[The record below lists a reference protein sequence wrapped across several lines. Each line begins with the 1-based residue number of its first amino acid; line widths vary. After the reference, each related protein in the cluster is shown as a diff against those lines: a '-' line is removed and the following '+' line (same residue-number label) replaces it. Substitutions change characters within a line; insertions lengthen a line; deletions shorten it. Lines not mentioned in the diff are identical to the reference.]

1 MNKVG
6 FLLYMT
12 GFCVTQISAQVAS
25 KNVADTAKVVTI
37 TSAFKPSLRPQS
49 KINFLAATP
58 FVDNSKVTMQYMV
71 PSQNISFGYQA
82 VAVTPLAYVADS
94 ISTLKRNHFLKVGLG
109 NLNTIIAEAGF
120 NIGDGIKNNTYIGGG
135 IKKMK
140 GPLFAQEFT
149 DVNFSINSAH
159 QIGEAHDLSVKFTT
173 GSTTRYAYGFKP
185 ASIPYTK
192 DNILNKYNSAGITV
206 HLANK
211 TEAFFGIHYTPTI
224 SFDYLQSGV
233 DEREFETSIAAP
245 VSKNLGTDFKISV
258 QPTASFSNTVLPT
271 IPNNLTIVNNLFSMP
286 STFSWITNKFQVH
299 LGAAPTINNGTY
311 AVLPQVTG
319 VAILPNNGL
328 RIELGWAGHF
338 EKNNL
343 RSLAAFNPWVRI
355 PNNLSNTKITEQF
368 LGVKLPVGDHFTY
381 GATLSLLEYENQA
394 LFTNAFT
401 DGRLFNVFF
410 EPSMRAVQLQANVS
424 YTLQEKLN
432 VLGGITYKK
441 FSGLKVQNEA
451 WGLLPLELNG
461 SLHWKF
467 SNKLSFT
474 STLYAWD
481 GAQAMD
487 AQMATKKL
495 PAAADFSLG
504 ATFTVV
510 KSAKFW
516 LQLNNI
522 LDNRYQRW
530 NQYEVFGR
538 NVVAGFVY
546 SFSGKQ

>member
-6 FLLYMT
+6 FLLYIT
-12 GFCVTQISAQVAS
+12 GFCVTQISAQVAL
-25 KNVADTAKVVTI
+25 KNVGDTAKVVTI

-71 PSQNISFGYQA
+71 PAQNISFGYQA
-82 VAVTPLAYVADS
+82 VAVTPLAYVPDS
-94 ISTLKRNHFLKVGLG
+94 VMLPRRNHFIKVGLG

-120 NIGDGIKNNTYIGGG
+120 NIGDGVKHNTYMGGG
-135 IKKMK
+135 YKKMK

-159 QIGEAHDLSVKFTT
+159 QIGDAHDLSVKFTT
-173 GSTTRYAYGFKP
+173 GTTTRYAYGFKP

-211 TEAFFGIHYTPTI
+211 TDAFLGIHYTPTV

-233 DEREFETSIAAP
+233 DEREYETMIAAP

-286 STFSWITNKFQVH
+286 STFSWIANKFQVH

-311 AVLPQVTG
+311 AVLPQVSG

-355 PNNLSNTKITEQF
+355 PNNFSNTKITEQF

-394 LFTNAFT
+394 LFANAFT
-401 DGRLFNVFF
+401 DGRLFKVFF
-410 EPSMRAVQLQANVS
+410 EPTMRAVQLQANVS
-424 YTLQEKLN
+424 YTLQDKLN
-432 VLGGITYKK
+432 ILGGVTYKK

-451 WGLLPLELNG
+451 WGLLPLELSG

-495 PAAADFSLG
+495 PAAADFSVG
-504 ATFTVV
+504 ATFKVV

-546 SFSGKQ
+546 SFSGK

>member
-6 FLLYMT
+6 ILIIMSAFWALLS
-12 GFCVTQISAQVAS
+12 SAQSVS
-25 KNVADTAKVVTI
+25 KNTTDTAKVVTI

-58 FVDNSKVTMQYMV
+58 FLDNSKVAMQYV
-71 PSQNISFGYQA
+71 IPSQNISFGYQA
-82 VAVTPLAYVADS
+82 VAVTPLAYVPDS
-94 ISTLKRNHFLKVGLG
+94 VMLSRRNHFIKVGLG
-109 NLNTIIAEAGF
+109 NLNTIVAEAGF
-120 NIGDGIKNNTYIGGG
+120 NIGDGVKNNTYIGAGY
-135 IKKMK
+135 KKMK

-149 DVNFSINSAH
+149 DINFSINSAH

-173 GSTTRYAYGFKP
+173 ASTTRYAYGFKP

-211 TEAFFGIHYTPTI
+211 TDAFFGIHYTPTI
-224 SFDYLQSGV
+224 SFDYLQSGI

-245 VSKNLGTDFKISV
+245 VSKNLGTDFKISL
-258 QPTASFSNTVLPT
+258 QPTASFSNTILPT
-271 IPNNLTIVNNLFSMP
+271 IPSNLTIVNNLFSMP

-311 AVLPQVTG
+311 AVLPQVSG

-343 RSLAAFNPWVRI
+343 RSLVAINPWVRI
-355 PNNLSNTKITEQF
+355 PNNFSNTKITEQF
-368 LGVKLPVGDHFTY
+368 LGVKLPIGNHFTY
-381 GATLSLLEYENQA
+381 GARLSLLEYENQA
-394 LFTNAFT
+394 LFANAFT
-401 DGRLFNVFF
+401 DGRLFKVLF
-410 EPSMRAVQLQANVS
+410 EPTLRALQLQANVS
-424 YTLQEKLN
+424 YTLQDKLN
-432 VLGGITYKK
+432 ILGGITYKK
-441 FSGLKVQNEA
+441 FSDLTVQKEA
-451 WGLLPLELNG
+451 FGLLPLEFNG

-467 SNKLSFT
+467 SDKLSIT

-487 AQMATKKL
+487 AQMSIKKL
-495 PAAADFSLG
+495 PAAADFSVG
-504 ATFTVV
+504 ATYAVV

-516 LQLNNI
+516 LQLNNL

-546 SFSGKQ
+546 SFSGK

>member
-6 FLLYMT
+6 FLLAMT
-12 GFCVTQISAQVAS
+12 AFWALHSSAQSVS
-25 KNVADTAKVVTI
+25 KNTADTTKVVTI
-37 TSAFKPSLRPQS
+37 TSSFKPSLRPQS
-49 KINFLAATP
+49 KIIFLAATP
-58 FVDNSKVTMQYMV
+58 FLDNSKVAMQYLI

-82 VAVTPLAYVADS
+82 VAVTPLAYVPDS
-94 ISTLKRNHFLKVGLG
+94 VILSRRNHFIKVGLG

-120 NIGDGIKNNTYIGGG
+120 NIGDGVKNNTYIGGG
-135 IKKMK
+135 YKKMK

-149 DVNFSINSAH
+149 DINFSINSAH
-159 QIGEAHDLSVKFTT
+159 QIGDAHDLSVKFTT
-173 GSTTRYAYGFKP
+173 ASTTRYAYGFKP
-185 ASIPYTK
+185 TTIQYTK

-211 TEAFFGIHYTPTI
+211 TDAFFGIHYTPTI

-245 VSKNLGTDFKISV
+245 VSKNLGTDFKISL
-258 QPTASFSNTVLPT
+258 QPTASFSNTILPT
-271 IPNNLTIVNNLFSMP
+271 IPSNITIVNNLFSMP

-299 LGAAPTINNGTY
+299 LGAAPTVNNGTY
-311 AVLPQVTG
+311 AVLPQVSG

-328 RIELGWAGHF
+328 RIELGWSGHF

-343 RSLAAFNPWVRI
+343 RSLAAINPWVRI
-355 PNNLSNTKITEQF
+355 PNNFSNTKITEQF

-381 GATLSLLEYENQA
+381 GAKLSLLEYENQA
-394 LFTNAFT
+394 LFVNAFT
-401 DGRLFNVFF
+401 DGRLFKVLF
-410 EPSMRAVQLQANVS
+410 EPTLRAVQLQANVS
-424 YTLQEKLN
+424 YTLQDKLN
-432 VLGGITYKK
+432 ILGGITYKN
-441 FSGLKVQNEA
+441 FSGLTVQKEA
-451 WGLLPLELNG
+451 FGLLPLEFNG

-467 SNKLSFT
+467 SNKISLT

-487 AQMATKKL
+487 AQMAIKKL

-516 LQLNNI
+516 LQLNNL

-546 SFSGKQ
+546 SFSGK

>member
-6 FLLYMT
+6 ILIVMSAFWALLS
-12 GFCVTQISAQVAS
+12 SAQSVS
-25 KNVADTAKVVTI
+25 KNTTDTAKVVTI

-58 FVDNSKVTMQYMV
+58 FLDNSKVAMQYV
-71 PSQNISFGYQA
+71 IPSQNISFGYQA
-82 VAVTPLAYVADS
+82 VAVTPLAYVPDS
-94 ISTLKRNHFLKVGLG
+94 VMLSRRNHFIKVGLG
-109 NLNTIIAEAGF
+109 NLNTIVAEAGF
-120 NIGDGIKNNTYIGGG
+120 NIGDGVKNNTYIGGG
-135 IKKMK
+135 YKKMK

-149 DVNFSINSAH
+149 DINFSINSAH

-173 GSTTRYAYGFKP
+173 ASTTRYAYGFKP

-211 TEAFFGIHYTPTI
+211 TDAFFGIHYTPTI
-224 SFDYLQSGV
+224 SFDYLQSGI

-245 VSKNLGTDFKISV
+245 VSKNLGTDFKISL
-258 QPTASFSNTVLPT
+258 QPTASFSNTILPT
-271 IPNNLTIVNNLFSMP
+271 IPSNLTIVNNLFSMP

-311 AVLPQVTG
+311 AVLPQVSG

-343 RSLAAFNPWVRI
+343 RSLVAINPWVRI
-355 PNNLSNTKITEQF
+355 PNNFSNTKITEQF
-368 LGVKLPVGDHFTY
+368 LGLKLPIGNHFTY
-381 GATLSLLEYENQA
+381 GARISLLEYENQA
-394 LFTNAFT
+394 LFANAFT
-401 DGRLFNVFF
+401 DGRLFKVLF
-410 EPSMRAVQLQANVS
+410 EPTLRALQLQANVS
-424 YTLQEKLN
+424 YTLQDKLN
-432 VLGGITYKK
+432 ILGGITYKK
-441 FSGLKVQNEA
+441 FSDLTVQKEA
-451 WGLLPLELNG
+451 FGLLPLEFNG

-467 SNKLSFT
+467 SDKLSIT

-487 AQMATKKL
+487 AQMSIKKL
-495 PAAADFSLG
+495 PAAADFSVG
-504 ATFTVV
+504 ATYAVV

-516 LQLNNI
+516 LQLNNL

-546 SFSGKQ
+546 SFSGK

>member
-6 FLLYMT
+6 ILIVMSAFWALLS
-12 GFCVTQISAQVAS
+12 SAQSVS
-25 KNVADTAKVVTI
+25 KNTTDTAKVVTI

-58 FVDNSKVTMQYMV
+58 FLDNSKVPMKYV
-71 PSQNISFGYQA
+71 IPSQNISFGYQA
-82 VAVTPLAYVADS
+82 VAVTPLAYVPDS
-94 ISTLKRNHFLKVGLG
+94 VMLSRRNHFIKVGLG
-109 NLNTIIAEAGF
+109 NLNTIVAEAGF
-120 NIGDGIKNNTYIGGG
+120 NIGDGVKNNTYIGGG
-135 IKKMK
+135 YKKMK

-149 DVNFSINSAH
+149 DINFSINSAH

-173 GSTTRYAYGFKP
+173 ASTTRYAYGFKP

-211 TEAFFGIHYTPTI
+211 TDAFFGIHYTPTI
-224 SFDYLQSGV
+224 SFDYLQSGI

-245 VSKNLGTDFKISV
+245 VSKNLGTDFKISL
-258 QPTASFSNTVLPT
+258 QPTASFSNTILPT
-271 IPNNLTIVNNLFSMP
+271 IPSNLTIVNNLFSMP

-311 AVLPQVTG
+311 AVLPQVSG

-343 RSLAAFNPWVRI
+343 RSLVAINPWVRI
-355 PNNLSNTKITEQF
+355 PNNFSNTKITEQF
-368 LGVKLPVGDHFTY
+368 LGLKLPIGNHFTY
-381 GATLSLLEYENQA
+381 GARISLLEYENQA
-394 LFTNAFT
+394 LFANAFT
-401 DGRLFNVFF
+401 DGRLFKVLF
-410 EPSMRAVQLQANVS
+410 EPTLRALQLQANVS
-424 YTLQEKLN
+424 YTLQDKLN
-432 VLGGITYKK
+432 ILGGITYKK
-441 FSGLKVQNEA
+441 FSDLTVQKEA
-451 WGLLPLELNG
+451 FGLLPLEFNG

-467 SNKLSFT
+467 SDKLSIT

-487 AQMATKKL
+487 AQMSIKKL
-495 PAAADFSLG
+495 PAAADFSVG
-504 ATFTVV
+504 ATYAVV

-516 LQLNNI
+516 LQLNNL

-546 SFSGKQ
+546 SFSGK

>member
-6 FLLYMT
+6 FLLAMT
-12 GFCVTQISAQVAS
+12 AFWALHSSAQSVS
-25 KNVADTAKVVTI
+25 KNTADTTKVVTI

-58 FVDNSKVTMQYMV
+58 FLDNSKVAMQYLI

-82 VAVTPLAYVADS
+82 VAVTPLAYVPDS
-94 ISTLKRNHFLKVGLG
+94 VMLSRRNHFIKVGLG
-109 NLNTIIAEAGF
+109 NLNTILAEAGF
-120 NIGDGIKNNTYIGGG
+120 NLGDGVKNNTYIGGG
-135 IKKMK
+135 FKKMK

-149 DVNFSINSAH
+149 DINFSINSAH
-159 QIGEAHDLSVKFTT
+159 QIGDAHDLSVKFTT
-173 GSTTRYAYGFKP
+173 ASTTRYAYGFKP
-185 ASIPYTK
+185 TTIPYTK

-211 TEAFFGIHYTPTI
+211 TDAFFGIHYTPTI

-245 VSKNLGTDFKISV
+245 VSKNLGTDFKISL
-258 QPTASFSNTVLPT
+258 QPTASFSNTILPT
-271 IPNNLTIVNNLFSMP
+271 IPSNITIVNNLFSMP
-286 STFSWITNKFQVH
+286 STFSWITSKFQVH
-299 LGAAPTINNGTY
+299 LGAAPTVNNGTY
-311 AVLPQVTG
+311 AVLPQVSG

-328 RIELGWAGHF
+328 RIELGWSGHF
-338 EKNNL
+338 EKSNL
-343 RSLAAFNPWVRI
+343 RSLAAINPWVRI
-355 PNNLSNTKITEQF
+355 PNNFSNTKITEQF

-381 GATLSLLEYENQA
+381 GAKLSLLEYENQA
-394 LFTNAFT
+394 LFVNAFT
-401 DGRLFNVFF
+401 DGRLFKVLF
-410 EPSMRAVQLQANVS
+410 EPTLRAVQLQANVS
-424 YTLQEKLN
+424 YTLQDKLN
-432 VLGGITYKK
+432 ILGGITYKK
-441 FSGLKVQNEA
+441 FSGLTVQKEA
-451 WGLLPLELNG
+451 FGLLPLEFNG

-467 SNKLSFT
+467 SNKISLT

-487 AQMATKKL
+487 AQMAIKKL

-516 LQLNNI
+516 LQLNNL

-546 SFSGKQ
+546 SFSGK

>member
-1 MNKVG
+1 
-6 FLLYMT
+6 L
-12 GFCVTQISAQVAS
+12 
-25 KNVADTAKVVTI
+25 
-37 TSAFKPSLRPQS
+37 
-49 KINFLAATP
+49 
-58 FVDNSKVTMQYMV
+58 
-71 PSQNISFGYQA
+71 
-82 VAVTPLAYVADS
+82 
-94 ISTLKRNHFLKVGLG
+94 
-109 NLNTIIAEAGF
+109 AEAGF
-120 NIGDGIKNNTYIGGG
+120 NIGDGVKNNTYIGGG
-135 IKKMK
+135 VKKMK

-149 DVNFSINSAH
+149 DVNFSIISAH

-173 GSTTRYAYGFKP
+173 GSTTRYAYGFRP

-192 DNILNKYNSAGITV
+192 DNILNKYNSAGLTV

-211 TEAFFGIHYTPTI
+211 TDAFFGIHYTPTI

-271 IPNNLTIVNNLFSMP
+271 IPSNLTIVNNLFSMP

-355 PNNLSNTKITEQF
+355 PNDFANTKITEQF

-381 GATLSLLEYENQA
+381 GATLSLVAYENQA

-401 DGRLFNVFF
+401 DGRLFKVFF
-410 EPSMRAVQLQANVS
+410 EPTMRAVQLKANVS
-424 YTLQEKLN
+424 YTLQDKLN

-441 FSGLKVQNEA
+441 FSGLTVQNEA

-504 ATFTVV
+504 ATFSVV

-546 SFSGKQ
+546 SFSGK

>member
-6 FLLYMT
+6 FLLAMT
-12 GFCVTQISAQVAS
+12 AFWALHSSAQSVS
-25 KNVADTAKVVTI
+25 KNTADTTKVVTI
-37 TSAFKPSLRPQS
+37 TSSFKPSLRPQS

-58 FVDNSKVTMQYMV
+58 FLDNSKVAMQYLI

-82 VAVTPLAYVADS
+82 VAVTPLAYVPDS
-94 ISTLKRNHFLKVGLG
+94 VILSRRNHFIKVGLG
-109 NLNTIIAEAGF
+109 NLNTILAEAGF
-120 NIGDGIKNNTYIGGG
+120 NLGDGVKNNTYIGGG
-135 IKKMK
+135 FKKMK

-149 DVNFSINSAH
+149 DINFSINSAH
-159 QIGEAHDLSVKFTT
+159 QIGDAHDLSVKFTT
-173 GSTTRYAYGFKP
+173 ASTTRYAYGFKP
-185 ASIPYTK
+185 TTIQYTK

-211 TEAFFGIHYTPTI
+211 TDAFFGIHYTPTI

-245 VSKNLGTDFKISV
+245 VSKNLGTDFKISL
-258 QPTASFSNTVLPT
+258 QPTASFSNTILPT
-271 IPNNLTIVNNLFSMP
+271 IPSNITIVNNLFSMP

-299 LGAAPTINNGTY
+299 LGAAPTVNNGTY
-311 AVLPQVTG
+311 AVLPQVSG

-328 RIELGWAGHF
+328 RIELGWSGHF

-343 RSLAAFNPWVRI
+343 RSLAAINPWVRI
-355 PNNLSNTKITEQF
+355 PNNFSNTKITEQF

-381 GATLSLLEYENQA
+381 GAKLSLLEYENQA
-394 LFTNAFT
+394 LFVNAFT
-401 DGRLFNVFF
+401 DGRLFKVLF
-410 EPSMRAVQLQANVS
+410 EPTLRAVQLQANVS
-424 YTLQEKLN
+424 YTLQDKLN
-432 VLGGITYKK
+432 ILGGITYKK
-441 FSGLKVQNEA
+441 FSGLTVQKEA
-451 WGLLPLELNG
+451 FGILPLEFNG

-467 SNKLSFT
+467 SNKISLT
-474 STLYAWD
+474 STLYAWN

-487 AQMATKKL
+487 AQMAIKKL

-516 LQLNNI
+516 LQLNNL

-546 SFSGKQ
+546 SFSGK

>member
-6 FLLYMT
+6 ILIVMSAFWTLLS
-12 GFCVTQISAQVAS
+12 SAQSVS
-25 KNVADTAKVVTI
+25 KNTTDTAKVVTI

-58 FVDNSKVTMQYMV
+58 FLDNSKVAMQYV
-71 PSQNISFGYQA
+71 IPSQNISFGYQA
-82 VAVTPLAYVADS
+82 VAVTPLAYVPDS
-94 ISTLKRNHFLKVGLG
+94 VMLSRRNHFIKVGLG
-109 NLNTIIAEAGF
+109 NLNTIVAEAGF
-120 NIGDGIKNNTYIGGG
+120 NIGDGVKNNTYIGGG
-135 IKKMK
+135 YKKMK

-149 DVNFSINSAH
+149 DINFSINSAH

-173 GSTTRYAYGFKP
+173 ASTTRYAYGFKP

-211 TEAFFGIHYTPTI
+211 TDAFFGIHYTPTI
-224 SFDYLQSGV
+224 SFDYLQSGI

-245 VSKNLGTDFKISV
+245 VSKNLGTDFKISS
-258 QPTASFSNTVLPT
+258 QPTASFSNTILPT
-271 IPNNLTIVNNLFSMP
+271 IPSNLTIVNNLFSIP

-311 AVLPQVTG
+311 AVLPQVSG

-343 RSLAAFNPWVRI
+343 RSLVAINPWVRI
-355 PNNLSNTKITEQF
+355 PNNFSNTKITEQF
-368 LGVKLPVGDHFTY
+368 LGVKLPIGNHFTY
-381 GATLSLLEYENQA
+381 GARISLLEYENQA
-394 LFTNAFT
+394 LFANAFT
-401 DGRLFNVFF
+401 DGRLFKVLF
-410 EPSMRAVQLQANVS
+410 EPTLRALQLQANVS
-424 YTLQEKLN
+424 YTLQDKLN
-432 VLGGITYKK
+432 ILGGITYKK
-441 FSGLKVQNEA
+441 FSDLTVQKEA
-451 WGLLPLELNG
+451 FGLLPLEFNG

-467 SNKLSFT
+467 SDKLSIT

-487 AQMATKKL
+487 AQMSIKKL
-495 PAAADFSLG
+495 PAAADFSVG
-504 ATFTVV
+504 ATYAVV

-516 LQLNNI
+516 LQLNNL

-546 SFSGKQ
+546 SFSGK

>member
-6 FLLYMT
+6 FLICMT
-12 GFCVTQISAQVAS
+12 AFGIPELSAQSVSTKA
-25 KNVADTAKVVTI
+25 ADTAKVVTI

-58 FVDNSKVTMQYMV
+58 FLDNSKVTMQYV
-71 PSQNISFGYQA
+71 IPSQNISFAYQA
-82 VAVTPLAYVADS
+82 VAVTPLAYVPDS
-94 ISTLKRNHFLKVGLG
+94 VMLPKRNHFIKVGLG
-109 NLNTIIAEAGF
+109 NLNTIVAEAGF
-120 NIGDGIKNNTYIGGG
+120 NIGDGVKNNTYIGGG
-135 IKKMK
+135 LKKMK
-140 GPLFAQEFT
+140 GPLFAQEYT

-185 ASIPYTK
+185 ANIPYTK

-211 TEAFFGIHYTPTI
+211 TDAFFGIHYTPTI

-258 QPTASFSNTVLPT
+258 QPTASFSNTILPT
-271 IPNNLTIVNNLFSMP
+271 IPSNLTIVNNLFSMP
-286 STFSWITNKFQVH
+286 STFSWITPKFQVH
-299 LGAAPTINNGTY
+299 LGAAPTVNNGTY
-311 AVLPQVTG
+311 AVLPQVSG
-319 VAILPNNGL
+319 VAILPDNGL
-328 RIELGWAGHF
+328 RIELGWSGHF

-343 RSLAAFNPWVRI
+343 RSLAAINPWVRV
-355 PNNLSNTKITEQF
+355 PNNFSNTKITEQF

-381 GATLSLLEYENQA
+381 GAKLSLLEYENQA
-394 LFTNAFT
+394 LFANAFT
-401 DGRLFNVFF
+401 DGRLFKVLF
-410 EPSMRAVQLQANVS
+410 EPTLRAVQLQANVS
-424 YTLQEKLN
+424 YTLQDKLN
-432 VLGGITYKK
+432 ILGGITYKK
-441 FSGLKVQNEA
+441 FSGLTVQKEA
-451 WGLLPLELNG
+451 FGLLPLELSG

-481 GAQAMD
+481 GAQAID
-487 AQMATKKL
+487 AQMTIKKL
-495 PAAADFSLG
+495 PAAADFSVG
-504 ATFTVV
+504 ATYSVV

-546 SFSGKQ
+546 SFSGK

>member
-6 FLLYMT
+6 FLISMT
-12 GFCVTQISAQVAS
+12 AFCATQLNAQSVS

-37 TSAFKPSLRPQS
+37 TSAFKPSLRPLS
-49 KINFLAATP
+49 KVNFLAATP
-58 FVDNSKVTMQYMV
+58 FVDNSKVTMQYV
-71 PSQNISFGYQA
+71 IPSQNISFGYQA
-82 VAVTPLAYVADS
+82 VAVTPLAYVPDS
-94 ISTLKRNHFLKVGLG
+94 VKLPKRDHFIKVGLG
-109 NLNTIIAEAGF
+109 NLNTIVAEAGF

-135 IKKMK
+135 YKKMK

-211 TEAFFGIHYTPTI
+211 TDAFFGIHYTPTI

-245 VSKNLGTDFKISV
+245 ISKNLGTDFKISV
-258 QPTASFSNTVLPT
+258 QPTASFSTTVLPT

-286 STFSWITNKFQVH
+286 STFSWITSKFQVH
-299 LGAAPTINNGTY
+299 LGAAPTVNNGTY
-311 AVLPQVTG
+311 AVLPQVSG

-343 RSLAAFNPWVRI
+343 RSLSAFNPWVRI
-355 PNNLSNTKITEQF
+355 PNDFANTKISEQF
-368 LGVKLPVGDHFTY
+368 LGVKLPLGDHFTY
-381 GATLSLLEYENQA
+381 GARLSLLEYENQA

-401 DGRLFNVFF
+401 DGRLFKVMF
-410 EPSMRAVQLQANVS
+410 EPTMRAFQLQANVS
-424 YTLQEKLN
+424 YTLQDKLN
-432 VLGGITYKK
+432 VLGGVTYKK

-481 GAQAMD
+481 GAQSMD

-504 ATFTVV
+504 ATLTVV

-516 LQLNNI
+516 VQLNN
-522 LDNRYQRW
+522 LFDNRYQRW

-546 SFSGKQ
+546 SFSGK

>member
-6 FLLYMT
+6 ILIVMSAFWALLS
-12 GFCVTQISAQVAS
+12 SAQSVS
-25 KNVADTAKVVTI
+25 KNTTDTAKVVTI

-58 FVDNSKVTMQYMV
+58 FLDNSKVAMQYV
-71 PSQNISFGYQA
+71 IPSQNISFGYQA
-82 VAVTPLAYVADS
+82 VAVTPLAYVPDS
-94 ISTLKRNHFLKVGLG
+94 VMLSRRNHFIKVGLG
-109 NLNTIIAEAGF
+109 NLNTIVAEAGF
-120 NIGDGIKNNTYIGGG
+120 NIGDGVKNNTYIGGG
-135 IKKMK
+135 YKKMK

-149 DVNFSINSAH
+149 DINFSINSAH

-173 GSTTRYAYGFKP
+173 ASTTRYAYGFKP

-211 TEAFFGIHYTPTI
+211 TDAFFGIHYTPTI
-224 SFDYLQSGV
+224 SFDYLQSGI

-245 VSKNLGTDFKISV
+245 VSKNLGTDFKISL
-258 QPTASFSNTVLPT
+258 QPTASFSNTILPT
-271 IPNNLTIVNNLFSMP
+271 IPSNLTIVNNLFSIP

-311 AVLPQVTG
+311 AVLPQVSG

-343 RSLAAFNPWVRI
+343 RSLVAINPWVRI
-355 PNNLSNTKITEQF
+355 PNNFSNTKITEQF
-368 LGVKLPVGDHFTY
+368 LGVKLPIGNHFTY
-381 GATLSLLEYENQA
+381 GARLSLLEYENQA
-394 LFTNAFT
+394 LFANAFT
-401 DGRLFNVFF
+401 DGRLFKVLF
-410 EPSMRAVQLQANVS
+410 EPTLRALQLQANVS
-424 YTLQEKLN
+424 YTLQDKLN
-432 VLGGITYKK
+432 ILGGITYKK
-441 FSGLKVQNEA
+441 FSDLTVQKEA
-451 WGLLPLELNG
+451 FGLLPLEFNG

-467 SNKLSFT
+467 SDKLSIT

-487 AQMATKKL
+487 AQMSIKKL
-495 PAAADFSLG
+495 PAAADFSVG
-504 ATFTVV
+504 ATYAVV

-516 LQLNNI
+516 LQLNNL

-546 SFSGKQ
+546 SFSGK

>member
-6 FLLYMT
+6 FLLAMT
-12 GFCVTQISAQVAS
+12 AFWALHSSAQSVS
-25 KNVADTAKVVTI
+25 KNTADTTKVVTI
-37 TSAFKPSLRPQS
+37 TSSFKPSLRPQS

-58 FVDNSKVTMQYMV
+58 FLDNSKVAMQYLI

-82 VAVTPLAYVADS
+82 VAVTPLAYVPDS
-94 ISTLKRNHFLKVGLG
+94 VILSRRNHFIKVGLG
-109 NLNTIIAEAGF
+109 NLNTILAEAGF
-120 NIGDGIKNNTYIGGG
+120 NLGDGVKNNTYIGGG
-135 IKKMK
+135 FKKMK

-149 DVNFSINSAH
+149 DINFSINSAH
-159 QIGEAHDLSVKFTT
+159 QIGDAHDLSVKFTT
-173 GSTTRYAYGFKP
+173 ASTTRYAYGFKP
-185 ASIPYTK
+185 TTIPYTK

-211 TEAFFGIHYTPTI
+211 TDAFFGIHYTPTI

-245 VSKNLGTDFKISV
+245 VSKNLGTDFKISL
-258 QPTASFSNTVLPT
+258 QPTASFSNTILPT
-271 IPNNLTIVNNLFSMP
+271 IPSNITIVNNLFSMP

-299 LGAAPTINNGTY
+299 LGAAPTVNNGTY
-311 AVLPQVTG
+311 AVLPQVSG

-328 RIELGWAGHF
+328 RIELGWSGHF

-343 RSLAAFNPWVRI
+343 RSLAAINPWVRI
-355 PNNLSNTKITEQF
+355 PNNFSNTKITEQL

-381 GATLSLLEYENQA
+381 GAKLSLLEYENQA
-394 LFTNAFT
+394 LFVNAFT
-401 DGRLFNVFF
+401 DGRLFKVLF
-410 EPSMRAVQLQANVS
+410 EPTLRAVQLHANVS
-424 YTLQEKLN
+424 YTLQDKLN
-432 VLGGITYKK
+432 ILGGITYKK
-441 FSGLKVQNEA
+441 FSGLTIQKEA
-451 WGLLPLELNG
+451 FGLLPLEFNG

-467 SNKLSFT
+467 SNKISLT

-487 AQMATKKL
+487 AQMAIKKL

-516 LQLNNI
+516 LQLNNL

-546 SFSGKQ
+546 SFSGK

>member
-6 FLLYMT
+6 FIISMT
-12 GFCVTQISAQVAS
+12 AFCATQLNAQSVS
-25 KNVADTAKVVTI
+25 KNGADTAKVVTI
-37 TSAFKPSLRPQS
+37 TSAFKPSLRPLS
-49 KINFLAATP
+49 KVNFLAATP
-58 FVDNSKVTMQYMV
+58 FVDNSKVTMQYV
-71 PSQNISFGYQA
+71 IPSQNISFGYQA
-82 VAVTPLAYVADS
+82 VAVTPLAYVPDS
-94 ISTLKRNHFLKVGLG
+94 VKLPKRNHFIKVGLG
-109 NLNTIIAEAGF
+109 NLNTIVAEAGF

-135 IKKMK
+135 YKKMK

-173 GSTTRYAYGFKP
+173 GSTTRYAYGFMP

-211 TEAFFGIHYTPTI
+211 TDAFFGIHYTPTI
-224 SFDYLQSGV
+224 SFEYLQSGV

-258 QPTASFSNTVLPT
+258 QPTASFSTTVLPT

-286 STFSWITNKFQVH
+286 STFSWITSKFQVH
-299 LGAAPTINNGTY
+299 LGAAPTVNNGTY
-311 AVLPQVTG
+311 AVLPQVSG

-343 RSLAAFNPWVRI
+343 RSLSAFNPWVRI
-355 PNNLSNTKITEQF
+355 PNDFANTKISEQF
-368 LGVKLPVGDHFTY
+368 LGVKLPLGDHFTY
-381 GATLSLLEYENQA
+381 GARLSLLEYENQA

-401 DGRLFNVFF
+401 DGRLFKVMF
-410 EPSMRAVQLQANVS
+410 EPTMRAVQLQANVS
-424 YTLQEKLN
+424 YTLQDKLN
-432 VLGGITYKK
+432 VLGGVTYKK

-481 GAQAMD
+481 GAQSMD

-504 ATFTVV
+504 ATLKVV

-516 LQLNNI
+516 VQLNN
-522 LDNRYQRW
+522 LFDNRYQRW

-546 SFSGKQ
+546 SFSGK

>member
-6 FLLYMT
+6 FLLAMT
-12 GFCVTQISAQVAS
+12 AFWALHSSAQSVS
-25 KNVADTAKVVTI
+25 KNTADTTKVVTI

-58 FVDNSKVTMQYMV
+58 FLDNSKVAMQYLI

-82 VAVTPLAYVADS
+82 VAVTPLAYVPDS
-94 ISTLKRNHFLKVGLG
+94 VILSMRYHFIKVGLG

-120 NIGDGIKNNTYIGGG
+120 NIGDGVKNNTYIGGG
-135 IKKMK
+135 YKKMK

-159 QIGEAHDLSVKFTT
+159 QIGDAHDLSVKFTT
-173 GSTTRYAYGFKP
+173 ASTTRYAYGFKP
-185 ASIPYTK
+185 TTIPYTK

-211 TEAFFGIHYTPTI
+211 TDAFFGIHYTPTI

-245 VSKNLGTDFKISV
+245 VSKNLGTDFKISL
-258 QPTASFSNTVLPT
+258 QPTASFSNTILPT
-271 IPNNLTIVNNLFSMP
+271 IPSNITIVNNLFSMP

-299 LGAAPTINNGTY
+299 LGAAPTVNNGTY
-311 AVLPQVTG
+311 AVLPQVSG

-328 RIELGWAGHF
+328 RIELGWSGHF

-343 RSLAAFNPWVRI
+343 RSLAAINPWVRI
-355 PNNLSNTKITEQF
+355 PNNFSNTKITEQF
-368 LGVKLPVGDHFTY
+368 LGVKLPVGDHFNY
-381 GATLSLLEYENQA
+381 GAKLSLLEYENQA
-394 LFTNAFT
+394 LFVNAFT
-401 DGRLFNVFF
+401 DGRLFKVLF
-410 EPSMRAVQLQANVS
+410 EPTLRAVQLQANVS
-424 YTLQEKLN
+424 YTLQDKLN
-432 VLGGITYKK
+432 ILGGITYKK
-441 FSGLKVQNEA
+441 FSGLTVQKEA
-451 WGLLPLELNG
+451 FGLLPLEFNG

-467 SNKLSFT
+467 SNKFSLT

-487 AQMATKKL
+487 AQMAIKKL
-495 PAAADFSLG
+495 PAAADFSVG

-516 LQLNNI
+516 LQLNNL

-546 SFSGKQ
+546 SFSGK

>member
-6 FLLYMT
+6 FLLAMT
-12 GFCVTQISAQVAS
+12 AFWALHSSAQSVS
-25 KNVADTAKVVTI
+25 KNTADTTKVVTI
-37 TSAFKPSLRPQS
+37 TSSFKPSLRPQS

-58 FVDNSKVTMQYMV
+58 FLDNSKVAMQYLI

-82 VAVTPLAYVADS
+82 VAVTPLAYVPDS
-94 ISTLKRNHFLKVGLG
+94 VILSRRNHFIKVGLG
-109 NLNTIIAEAGF
+109 NLNTILAEAGF
-120 NIGDGIKNNTYIGGG
+120 NLGDGVKNNTYIGGG
-135 IKKMK
+135 FKKMK

-149 DVNFSINSAH
+149 DINFSINSAH
-159 QIGEAHDLSVKFTT
+159 QIGDAHDLSVKFTT
-173 GSTTRYAYGFKP
+173 ASTTRYAYGFKP
-185 ASIPYTK
+185 TTIQYTK

-211 TEAFFGIHYTPTI
+211 TDAFFGIHYTPTI

-245 VSKNLGTDFKISV
+245 VSKNLGTDFKISL
-258 QPTASFSNTVLPT
+258 QPTASFSNTILPT
-271 IPNNLTIVNNLFSMP
+271 IPSNITIVNNLFSMP

-299 LGAAPTINNGTY
+299 LGAAPTVNNGTY
-311 AVLPQVTG
+311 AVLPQVSG

-328 RIELGWAGHF
+328 RIELGWSGHF

-343 RSLAAFNPWVRI
+343 RSLAAINPWVRI
-355 PNNLSNTKITEQF
+355 PNNFSNTKITEQF

-381 GATLSLLEYENQA
+381 GAKLSLLEYENQA
-394 LFTNAFT
+394 LFVNAFT
-401 DGRLFNVFF
+401 DGRLFKVLF
-410 EPSMRAVQLQANVS
+410 EPTLRAVQLQANVS
-424 YTLQEKLN
+424 YTLQDKLN
-432 VLGGITYKK
+432 ILGGITYKN
-441 FSGLKVQNEA
+441 FSGLTVQKEA
-451 WGLLPLELNG
+451 FGLLPLEFNG

-467 SNKLSFT
+467 SNKISLT

-487 AQMATKKL
+487 AQMAIKKL

-516 LQLNNI
+516 LQLNNL

-546 SFSGKQ
+546 SFSGK

>member
-6 FLLYMT
+6 FLLAMT
-12 GFCVTQISAQVAS
+12 AFWALHSSAQSVS
-25 KNVADTAKVVTI
+25 KNTADTTKVVTI
-37 TSAFKPSLRPQS
+37 TSSFKPSLRPQS

-58 FVDNSKVTMQYMV
+58 FLDNSKVAMQYLI

-82 VAVTPLAYVADS
+82 VAVTPLAYVPDS
-94 ISTLKRNHFLKVGLG
+94 VILSRRNHFIKVGLG

-120 NIGDGIKNNTYIGGG
+120 NIGDGVKNNTYIGGG
-135 IKKMK
+135 YKKMK

-149 DVNFSINSAH
+149 DINFSINSAH
-159 QIGEAHDLSVKFTT
+159 QIGDAHDLSVKFTT
-173 GSTTRYAYGFKP
+173 ASTTRYAYGFKP
-185 ASIPYTK
+185 TTIQYTK

-211 TEAFFGIHYTPTI
+211 TDAFFGIHYTPTI

-245 VSKNLGTDFKISV
+245 VSKNLGTDFKISL
-258 QPTASFSNTVLPT
+258 QPTASFSNTILPT
-271 IPNNLTIVNNLFSMP
+271 IPSNITIVNNLFSMP

-299 LGAAPTINNGTY
+299 LGAAPTVNNGTY
-311 AVLPQVTG
+311 AVLPQVSG

-328 RIELGWAGHF
+328 RIELGWSGHF

-343 RSLAAFNPWVRI
+343 RSLAAINPWVRI
-355 PNNLSNTKITEQF
+355 PNNFSNTKITEQF

-381 GATLSLLEYENQA
+381 GAKLSLLEYENQA
-394 LFTNAFT
+394 LFVNAFT
-401 DGRLFNVFF
+401 DGRLFKVLF
-410 EPSMRAVQLQANVS
+410 EPTLRAVQLQANVS
-424 YTLQEKLN
+424 YTLQDKLN
-432 VLGGITYKK
+432 ILGGITYKK
-441 FSGLKVQNEA
+441 FSGLTVQKEA
-451 WGLLPLELNG
+451 FGLLPLEFNG

-467 SNKLSFT
+467 SNKISLT
-474 STLYAWD
+474 STLYAWN

-487 AQMATKKL
+487 AQMAIKKL

-516 LQLNNI
+516 LQLNNL

-546 SFSGKQ
+546 SFSGK

>member
-6 FLLYMT
+6 FLLAMT
-12 GFCVTQISAQVAS
+12 AFWALHSSAQSVS
-25 KNVADTAKVVTI
+25 KNTADTTKVVTI
-37 TSAFKPSLRPQS
+37 TSSFKPSLRPQS

-58 FVDNSKVTMQYMV
+58 FLDNSKVAMQYLI

-82 VAVTPLAYVADS
+82 VAVTPLAYVPDS
-94 ISTLKRNHFLKVGLG
+94 VILSRRNHFIKVGLG
-109 NLNTIIAEAGF
+109 NLNTILAEAGF
-120 NIGDGIKNNTYIGGG
+120 NLGDGVKNNTYIGGG
-135 IKKMK
+135 FKKMK

-149 DVNFSINSAH
+149 DINFSINSAH
-159 QIGEAHDLSVKFTT
+159 QIGDAHDLSVKFTT
-173 GSTTRYAYGFKP
+173 ASTTRYAYGFKP
-185 ASIPYTK
+185 TTIQYTK

-211 TEAFFGIHYTPTI
+211 TDAFFGIHYTPTI
-224 SFDYLQSGV
+224 SFDYLQSGL

-245 VSKNLGTDFKISV
+245 VSKNLGTDFKISL
-258 QPTASFSNTVLPT
+258 QPTASFSNTILPT
-271 IPNNLTIVNNLFSMP
+271 IPSNITIVNNLFSMP

-299 LGAAPTINNGTY
+299 LGAAPTVNNGTY
-311 AVLPQVTG
+311 AVLPQVSG

-328 RIELGWAGHF
+328 RIELGWSGHF

-343 RSLAAFNPWVRI
+343 RSLAAINPWVRI
-355 PNNLSNTKITEQF
+355 PNNFSNTKITEQF

-381 GATLSLLEYENQA
+381 GAKLSLLEYENQA
-394 LFTNAFT
+394 LFVNAFT
-401 DGRLFNVFF
+401 DGRLFKVLF
-410 EPSMRAVQLQANVS
+410 EPTLRAVQLQANVS
-424 YTLQEKLN
+424 YTLQDKLN
-432 VLGGITYKK
+432 ILGGITYKN
-441 FSGLKVQNEA
+441 FSGLTVQKEA
-451 WGLLPLELNG
+451 FGLLPLEFNG

-467 SNKLSFT
+467 SNKISLT

-487 AQMATKKL
+487 AQMAIKKL

-516 LQLNNI
+516 LQLNNL

-546 SFSGKQ
+546 SFSGK

>member
-6 FLLYMT
+6 FLLAMT
-12 GFCVTQISAQVAS
+12 AFWALHSSAQSVS
-25 KNVADTAKVVTI
+25 KNTADTTKVVTI
-37 TSAFKPSLRPQS
+37 TSSFKPSLRPQS

-58 FVDNSKVTMQYMV
+58 FLDNSKVAMQYLI

-82 VAVTPLAYVADS
+82 VAVTPLAYVPDS
-94 ISTLKRNHFLKVGLG
+94 VILSRRNHFIKVGLG
-109 NLNTIIAEAGF
+109 NLNTILAEAGF
-120 NIGDGIKNNTYIGGG
+120 NLGDGVKNNTYIGGG
-135 IKKMK
+135 FKKMK

-149 DVNFSINSAH
+149 DINFSINSAH
-159 QIGEAHDLSVKFTT
+159 QIGDAHDLSVKFTT
-173 GSTTRYAYGFKP
+173 ASTTRYAYGFKP
-185 ASIPYTK
+185 TTIQYTK
-192 DNILNKYNSAGITV
+192 DNILNKYNSAGITL

-211 TEAFFGIHYTPTI
+211 TDAFFGIHYTPTI
-224 SFDYLQSGV
+224 SFDYLQSGL

-245 VSKNLGTDFKISV
+245 VSKNLGTDFKISL
-258 QPTASFSNTVLPT
+258 QPTASFSNTILPT
-271 IPNNLTIVNNLFSMP
+271 IPSNITIVNNLFSMP

-299 LGAAPTINNGTY
+299 LGAAPTVNNGTY
-311 AVLPQVTG
+311 AVLPQVSG

-328 RIELGWAGHF
+328 RIELGWSGHF

-343 RSLAAFNPWVRI
+343 RSLAAINPWVRI
-355 PNNLSNTKITEQF
+355 PNNFSNTKITEQF

-381 GATLSLLEYENQA
+381 GAKLSLLEYENQA
-394 LFTNAFT
+394 LFVNAFT
-401 DGRLFNVFF
+401 DGRLFKVLF
-410 EPSMRAVQLQANVS
+410 EPTLRAVQLQANVS
-424 YTLQEKLN
+424 YTLQDKLN
-432 VLGGITYKK
+432 ILGGITYKK
-441 FSGLKVQNEA
+441 FSGLTVQKEA
-451 WGLLPLELNG
+451 FGLLPLEFNG

-467 SNKLSFT
+467 SNKISLT

-487 AQMATKKL
+487 AQMAIKKL

-516 LQLNNI
+516 LQLNNL

-546 SFSGKQ
+546 SFSGK

>member
-6 FLLYMT
+6 FLLAMT
-12 GFCVTQISAQVAS
+12 AFWALHSSAQSVS
-25 KNVADTAKVVTI
+25 KNTADTTKVVTI
-37 TSAFKPSLRPQS
+37 TSSFKPSLRPQS

-58 FVDNSKVTMQYMV
+58 FLDNSKVAMQYLI

-82 VAVTPLAYVADS
+82 VAVTPLAYVPDS
-94 ISTLKRNHFLKVGLG
+94 VILSRRNHFIKVGLG
-109 NLNTIIAEAGF
+109 NLNTILAEAGF
-120 NIGDGIKNNTYIGGG
+120 NLGDGVKNNTYIGGG
-135 IKKMK
+135 FKKMK

-149 DVNFSINSAH
+149 DINFSINSAH
-159 QIGEAHDLSVKFTT
+159 QIGDAHDLSVKFTT
-173 GSTTRYAYGFKP
+173 ASTTRYAYGFKP
-185 ASIPYTK
+185 TTIQYTK

-211 TEAFFGIHYTPTI
+211 TDAFFGIHYTPTI

-245 VSKNLGTDFKISV
+245 VSKNLGTDFKISL
-258 QPTASFSNTVLPT
+258 QPTASFSNTILPT
-271 IPNNLTIVNNLFSMP
+271 IPSNITIVNNLFSMP

-299 LGAAPTINNGTY
+299 LGAAPTVNNGTY
-311 AVLPQVTG
+311 AVLPQVSG

-328 RIELGWAGHF
+328 RIELGWSGHF

-343 RSLAAFNPWVRI
+343 RSLAAINPWVRI
-355 PNNLSNTKITEQF
+355 PNNFSNTKITEQF

-381 GATLSLLEYENQA
+381 GAKLSLLEYENQA
-394 LFTNAFT
+394 LFVNAFT
-401 DGRLFNVFF
+401 DGRLFKVLF
-410 EPSMRAVQLQANVS
+410 EPTLRAVQLQANVS
-424 YTLQEKLN
+424 YTLQDKLN
-432 VLGGITYKK
+432 ILGGITYKK
-441 FSGLKVQNEA
+441 FSGLTVQKEA
-451 WGLLPLELNG
+451 FGLLPLEFNG

-467 SNKLSFT
+467 SNKISLT

-487 AQMATKKL
+487 AQMAIKKL

-516 LQLNNI
+516 LQLNNL

-546 SFSGKQ
+546 SFSGK

>member
-6 FLLYMT
+6 FLLAMT
-12 GFCVTQISAQVAS
+12 AFWALHSSAQSVS
-25 KNVADTAKVVTI
+25 KNTADTTKVVTI

-58 FVDNSKVTMQYMV
+58 FLDNSKVAMQYLI

-82 VAVTPLAYVADS
+82 VAVTPLAYVPDS
-94 ISTLKRNHFLKVGLG
+94 VILSRRNHFIKVGLG
-109 NLNTIIAEAGF
+109 NLNTILAEAGF
-120 NIGDGIKNNTYIGGG
+120 NLGDGVKNNTYIGGG
-135 IKKMK
+135 YKKMK

-149 DVNFSINSAH
+149 DINFSINSAH
-159 QIGEAHDLSVKFTT
+159 QIGDAHDLSVKFTT
-173 GSTTRYAYGFKP
+173 ASTTRYAYGFKP
-185 ASIPYTK
+185 TTIQYTK

-211 TEAFFGIHYTPTI
+211 TDAFFGIHYTPTI

-245 VSKNLGTDFKISV
+245 VSKNLGTDFKISL
-258 QPTASFSNTVLPT
+258 QPTASFSNTILPT
-271 IPNNLTIVNNLFSMP
+271 IPSNITIVNNLFSMP

-299 LGAAPTINNGTY
+299 LGAAPTVNNGTY
-311 AVLPQVTG
+311 AVLPQVSG

-328 RIELGWAGHF
+328 RIELGWSGHF

-343 RSLAAFNPWVRI
+343 RSLAAINPWVRI
-355 PNNLSNTKITEQF
+355 PNNFSNTKITEQF

-381 GATLSLLEYENQA
+381 GAKLSLLEYENQA
-394 LFTNAFT
+394 LFVNAFT
-401 DGRLFNVFF
+401 DGRLFKVLF
-410 EPSMRAVQLQANVS
+410 EPTLRAVQLQANVS
-424 YTLQEKLN
+424 YTLQDKLN
-432 VLGGITYKK
+432 ILGGITYKN
-441 FSGLKVQNEA
+441 FSGLTVQKEA
-451 WGLLPLELNG
+451 FGLLPLEFNG

-467 SNKLSFT
+467 SNKISLT

-487 AQMATKKL
+487 AQMAIKKL

-516 LQLNNI
+516 LQLNNL

-546 SFSGKQ
+546 SFSGK

>member
-6 FLLYMT
+6 FLLAMT
-12 GFCVTQISAQVAS
+12 AFWALHSSAQSVS
-25 KNVADTAKVVTI
+25 KNTADTTKVVTI

-58 FVDNSKVTMQYMV
+58 FLDNSKVAMQYLI

-82 VAVTPLAYVADS
+82 VAVTPLAYVPDS
-94 ISTLKRNHFLKVGLG
+94 VILSRRNHFIKVGLG
-109 NLNTIIAEAGF
+109 NLNTILAEAGF
-120 NIGDGIKNNTYIGGG
+120 NLGDGVKNNTYIGGG
-135 IKKMK
+135 FKKMK

-149 DVNFSINSAH
+149 DINFSINSAH
-159 QIGEAHDLSVKFTT
+159 QIGDAHDLSVKFTT
-173 GSTTRYAYGFKP
+173 ASTTRYAYGFKP
-185 ASIPYTK
+185 TTIQYTK

-211 TEAFFGIHYTPTI
+211 TDAFFGIHYTPTI

-245 VSKNLGTDFKISV
+245 VSKNLGTDFKISL
-258 QPTASFSNTVLPT
+258 QPTASFSNTILPT
-271 IPNNLTIVNNLFSMP
+271 IPSNITIVNNLFSMP

-299 LGAAPTINNGTY
+299 LGAAPTVNNGTY
-311 AVLPQVTG
+311 AVLPQVSG

-328 RIELGWAGHF
+328 RIELGWSGHF

-343 RSLAAFNPWVRI
+343 RSLAAINPWVRI
-355 PNNLSNTKITEQF
+355 PNNFSNTKITEQF

-381 GATLSLLEYENQA
+381 GAKLSLLEYENQA
-394 LFTNAFT
+394 LFVNAFT
-401 DGRLFNVFF
+401 DGRLFKVLF
-410 EPSMRAVQLQANVS
+410 EPTLRAVQLQANVS
-424 YTLQEKLN
+424 YTLQDKLN
-432 VLGGITYKK
+432 ILGGITYKN
-441 FSGLKVQNEA
+441 FSGLTVQKEA
-451 WGLLPLELNG
+451 FGLLPLEFNG

-467 SNKLSFT
+467 SNKISLT

-487 AQMATKKL
+487 AQMAIKKL

-516 LQLNNI
+516 LQLNNL

-546 SFSGKQ
+546 SFSGK

>member
-6 FLLYMT
+6 FLIAMAAFWAL
-12 GFCVTQISAQVAS
+12 QSSAQSVS
-25 KNVADTAKVVTI
+25 TKTADTAKVVTI

-58 FVDNSKVTMQYMV
+58 FLDNSKVAMQYV
-71 PSQNISFGYQA
+71 IPSQNISFGYQA
-82 VAVTPLAYVADS
+82 VAVTSLAYVPDTL
-94 ISTLKRNHFLKVGLG
+94 ISPRRNHFIKVGLG
-109 NLNTIIAEAGF
+109 NLNTIVAEAGF
-120 NIGDGIKNNTYIGGG
+120 NIGDGVKSNTFIGGG
-135 IKKMK
+135 YKKMK
-140 GPLFAQEFT
+140 GLLFAQEFT
-149 DVNFSINSAH
+149 DVNFSINSSH

-173 GSTTRYAYGFKP
+173 ASTTRYAYGFKP
-185 ASIPYTK
+185 TNIPYTK

-211 TEAFFGIHYTPTI
+211 TDRFFGIHYTPTF

-245 VSKNLGTDFKISV
+245 ISKNLGTDFKISV
-258 QPTASFSNTVLPT
+258 QPTASFSNTILPT
-271 IPNNLTIVNNLFSMP
+271 IPSNLTIVNNLFSMP
-286 STFSWITNKFQVH
+286 STFSWITSTFQVH
-299 LGAAPTINNGTY
+299 LGAAPTVNNGTY
-311 AVLPQVTG
+311 TVLPQVSG

-328 RIELGWAGHF
+328 RIELGWSGHF

-343 RSLAAFNPWVRI
+343 RSLSTINPWVRV
-355 PNNLSNTKITEQF
+355 PSNFSNTKITEQF

-381 GATLSLLEYENQA
+381 GARLSMLEYENQA
-394 LFTNAFT
+394 LFVNAFT
-401 DGRLFNVFF
+401 DGRLFKVLF
-410 EPSMRAVQLQANVS
+410 EPTLRAVQLQANVS
-424 YTLQEKLN
+424 YTLQDKLN
-432 VLGGITYKK
+432 ILGGITYKR
-441 FSGLKVQNEA
+441 FSGLTVQQEA
-451 WGLLPLELNG
+451 FGLLPLEFNG

-467 SNKLSFT
+467 SNKISLT

-495 PAAADFSLG
+495 PAAADFSVG

-516 LQLNNI
+516 LQLNNL

-546 SFSGKQ
+546 SFSGK

>member
-6 FLLYMT
+6 FLIFMT
-12 GFCVTQISAQVAS
+12 AFCAPQLSAQSVS
-25 KNVADTAKVVTI
+25 KNAADTAKVVTI
-37 TSAFKPSLRPQS
+37 TSAFKPSLRPLS
-49 KINFLAATP
+49 KVNFLAATP
-58 FVDNSKVTMQYMV
+58 FVDNSKVTMQYV
-71 PSQNISFGYQA
+71 IPSQNISFGYHA
-82 VAVTPLAYVADS
+82 VAVTPLAYVPDS
-94 ISTLKRNHFLKVGLG
+94 VKLAKRNHFIKVGLG
-109 NLNTIIAEAGF
+109 NLNTIVAEAGF
-120 NIGDGIKNNTYIGGG
+120 NMGDGIKNNTYIGGG
-135 IKKMK
+135 YKKMK

-185 ASIPYTK
+185 ASLPYTK

-211 TEAFFGIHYTPTI
+211 TDAFFGIHYTPTI

-271 IPNNLTIVNNLFSMP
+271 IPSNLTIVNNLFSMP

-299 LGAAPTINNGTY
+299 LGAAPTVNNGTY
-311 AVLPQVTG
+311 AVLPQVSG

-343 RSLAAFNPWVRI
+343 RSLAAINPWVRI
-355 PNNLSNTKITEQF
+355 PNSFSNTKITEQF
-368 LGVKLPVGDHFTY
+368 LGVKLPVGNHFTY
-381 GATLSLLEYENQA
+381 GARLSLQEYENQA
-394 LFTNAFT
+394 LFANAFA
-401 DGRLFNVFF
+401 DGRLFKVMF
-410 EPSMRAVQLQANVS
+410 EPSMRALQLQANVS
-424 YTLQEKLN
+424 YTLQDKLN
-432 VLGGITYKK
+432 MLGGVTYKK
-441 FSGLKVQNEA
+441 FSGLTVQKEA
-451 WGLLPLELNG
+451 FGLLPLELSG

-481 GAQAMD
+481 GAQAID

-495 PAAADFSLG
+495 PASADFSVG

-516 LQLNNI
+516 VQLNN
-522 LDNRYQRW
+522 LFDNRYQRW

-546 SFSGKQ
+546 SFSGK

>member
-6 FLLYMT
+6 FLISMT
-12 GFCVTQISAQVAS
+12 AFWIPELCAQSVSTKA
-25 KNVADTAKVVTI
+25 ADTAKVVTI

-58 FVDNSKVTMQYMV
+58 FIDNSKVIMQYAI

-82 VAVTPLAYVADS
+82 VAVTPLAYVPDS
-94 ISTLKRNHFLKVGLG
+94 VMLSKRNHFIKVGLG
-109 NLNTIIAEAGF
+109 NLNTIVAEAGF
-120 NIGDGIKNNTYIGGG
+120 NIGDGVKNNTYIGGG
-135 IKKMK
+135 LKKMK

-159 QIGEAHDLSVKFTT
+159 QIGDAHDLSVKFTT

-192 DNILNKYNSAGITV
+192 DNILNKYNSAGLAV

-211 TEAFFGIHYTPTI
+211 TDAFFGIHYTPTI

-258 QPTASFSNTVLPT
+258 QPTASFSNTILPT
-271 IPNNLTIVNNLFSMP
+271 IPSNLTIVNNLFSMP
-286 STFSWITNKFQVH
+286 STFSWITPKFQVH
-299 LGAAPTINNGTY
+299 LGAAPTVNNGTY
-311 AVLPQVTG
+311 AVLPQVSG
-319 VAILPNNGL
+319 VAILPDNGL
-328 RIELGWAGHF
+328 RIELGWSGHF

-343 RSLAAFNPWVRI
+343 RSLSTINPWVRV
-355 PNNLSNTKITEQF
+355 PNNFSNTKITEQF

-381 GATLSLLEYENQA
+381 VAKLSLLEYENQA
-394 LFTNAFT
+394 LFANAFT
-401 DGRLFNVFF
+401 DGRLFMVLF
-410 EPSMRAVQLQANVS
+410 EPKLRAVQLQANVS
-424 YTLQEKLN
+424 YTLQDKLN
-432 VLGGITYKK
+432 ILGGITYKK
-441 FSGLKVQNEA
+441 FSGLTVQKEA
-451 WGLLPLELNG
+451 FGLLPLELNG

-487 AQMATKKL
+487 AQMTIKKL
-495 PAAADFSLG
+495 PAAADFSVG
-504 ATFTVV
+504 ATYTVV

-546 SFSGKQ
+546 SFSGK

>member
-6 FLLYMT
+6 FLLAMT
-12 GFCVTQISAQVAS
+12 AFWALHSSAQSVS
-25 KNVADTAKVVTI
+25 KNTADTTKVVTI
-37 TSAFKPSLRPQS
+37 TSSFKPSLRPQS
-49 KINFLAATP
+49 KIIFLAATP
-58 FVDNSKVTMQYMV
+58 FLDNSKVAMQYLI

-82 VAVTPLAYVADS
+82 VAVTPLAYVPDS
-94 ISTLKRNHFLKVGLG
+94 VILSRRNHFIKVGLG

-120 NIGDGIKNNTYIGGG
+120 NIGDGVKNNTYIGGG
-135 IKKMK
+135 YKKMK

-149 DVNFSINSAH
+149 DINFSINSAH
-159 QIGEAHDLSVKFTT
+159 QIGDAHDLSVKFTT
-173 GSTTRYAYGFKP
+173 ASTTRYAYGFKP
-185 ASIPYTK
+185 TTIQYTK

-211 TEAFFGIHYTPTI
+211 TDAFFGIHYTPTI

-245 VSKNLGTDFKISV
+245 VSKNLGTDFKISL
-258 QPTASFSNTVLPT
+258 QPTASFSNTILPT
-271 IPNNLTIVNNLFSMP
+271 IPSNITIVNNLFSMP

-299 LGAAPTINNGTY
+299 LGAAPTVNNGTY
-311 AVLPQVTG
+311 AVLPQVSG

-328 RIELGWAGHF
+328 RIELGWSGHF

-343 RSLAAFNPWVRI
+343 RSLAAINPWVRI
-355 PNNLSNTKITEQF
+355 PNNFSNTKITEQF

-381 GATLSLLEYENQA
+381 GAKLSLLEYENQA
-394 LFTNAFT
+394 LFVNAFT
-401 DGRLFNVFF
+401 DGRLFKVLF
-410 EPSMRAVQLQANVS
+410 EPTLRAVQLQANVS
-424 YTLQEKLN
+424 YTLQDKLN
-432 VLGGITYKK
+432 ILGGITYKK
-441 FSGLKVQNEA
+441 FSGLTVQKEA
-451 WGLLPLELNG
+451 FGLLPLEFNG

-467 SNKLSFT
+467 SNKISLT

-487 AQMATKKL
+487 AQMAIKKL

-516 LQLNNI
+516 LQLNNL

-546 SFSGKQ
+546 SFSGK

>member
-6 FLLYMT
+6 ILIVMSAFWALLS
-12 GFCVTQISAQVAS
+12 SAQSVS
-25 KNVADTAKVVTI
+25 KNTTDTAKVVTI

-58 FVDNSKVTMQYMV
+58 FLDNSKVAMQYV
-71 PSQNISFGYQA
+71 IPSQNISFGYQA
-82 VAVTPLAYVADS
+82 VAVTPLAYVPDS
-94 ISTLKRNHFLKVGLG
+94 VMLSRRNHFIKVGLG
-109 NLNTIIAEAGF
+109 NLNTIVAEAGF
-120 NIGDGIKNNTYIGGG
+120 NIGDGVKNNTYIGGG
-135 IKKMK
+135 YKKMK
-140 GPLFAQEFT
+140 GPLFGQEFT
-149 DVNFSINSAH
+149 DINFSINSAH

-173 GSTTRYAYGFKP
+173 ASTTRFAYGFKP

-211 TEAFFGIHYTPTI
+211 TDAFFGIHYTPTI
-224 SFDYLQSGV
+224 SFDYLQSGI

-245 VSKNLGTDFKISV
+245 VSKNLGTDFKISL
-258 QPTASFSNTVLPT
+258 QPTASFSNTILPT
-271 IPNNLTIVNNLFSMP
+271 IPSNLTIVNNLFSMP

-311 AVLPQVTG
+311 AVLPQVSG

-343 RSLAAFNPWVRI
+343 RSLVAINPWVRI
-355 PNNLSNTKITEQF
+355 PNNFSNTKITEQF
-368 LGVKLPVGDHFTY
+368 LGLKLPIGNHFTY
-381 GATLSLLEYENQA
+381 GARISLLEYENQA
-394 LFTNAFT
+394 LFANAFT
-401 DGRLFNVFF
+401 DGRLFKVLF
-410 EPSMRAVQLQANVS
+410 EPTLRALQLQANVS
-424 YTLQEKLN
+424 YTLQDKLN
-432 VLGGITYKK
+432 ILGGITYKK
-441 FSGLKVQNEA
+441 FSDLTVQKEA
-451 WGLLPLELNG
+451 FGLLPLEFNG

-467 SNKLSFT
+467 SDKLSIT

-487 AQMATKKL
+487 AQMSIKKL
-495 PAAADFSLG
+495 PAAADFSVG
-504 ATFTVV
+504 ATYAVV

-516 LQLNNI
+516 LQLNNL

-546 SFSGKQ
+546 SFSGK

>member
-1 MNKVG
+1 
-6 FLLYMT
+6 MT
-12 GFCVTQISAQVAS
+12 VFCVTQISAQVTS

-58 FVDNSKVTMQYMV
+58 FLDNSKVAMQYLI

-82 VAVTPLAYVADS
+82 VAVTPLAYVPDS
-94 ISTLKRNHFLKVGLG
+94 VILSRRNHFIKVGLG
-109 NLNTIIAEAGF
+109 NLNTILAEAGF
-120 NIGDGIKNNTYIGGG
+120 NLGDGVKNNTYIGGG
-135 IKKMK
+135 FKKMK

-149 DVNFSINSAH
+149 DINFSINSAH
-159 QIGEAHDLSVKFTT
+159 QIGDAHDLSVKFTT
-173 GSTTRYAYGFKP
+173 ASTTRYAYGFKP
-185 ASIPYTK
+185 TTIQYTK
-192 DNILNKYNSAGITV
+192 DNILNKYNSAGITL

-211 TEAFFGIHYTPTI
+211 TDAFFGIHYTPTI
-224 SFDYLQSGV
+224 SFDYLQSGL

-245 VSKNLGTDFKISV
+245 VSKNLGTDFKISL
-258 QPTASFSNTVLPT
+258 QPTASFSNTILPT
-271 IPNNLTIVNNLFSMP
+271 IPSNITIVNNLFSMP

-299 LGAAPTINNGTY
+299 LGAAPTVNNGTY
-311 AVLPQVTG
+311 AVLPQVSG

-328 RIELGWAGHF
+328 RIELGWSGHF

-343 RSLAAFNPWVRI
+343 RSLAAINPWVRI
-355 PNNLSNTKITEQF
+355 PNNFSNTKITEQF

-381 GATLSLLEYENQA
+381 GAKLSLLEYENQA
-394 LFTNAFT
+394 LFVNAFT
-401 DGRLFNVFF
+401 DGRLFKVLF
-410 EPSMRAVQLQANVS
+410 EPTLRAVQLQANVS
-424 YTLQEKLN
+424 YTLQDKLN
-432 VLGGITYKK
+432 ILGGITYKK
-441 FSGLKVQNEA
+441 FSGLTVQKEA
-451 WGLLPLELNG
+451 FGLLPLEFNG

-467 SNKLSFT
+467 SNKISLT

-487 AQMATKKL
+487 AQMAIKKL

-516 LQLNNI
+516 LQLNNL

-546 SFSGKQ
+546 SFSGK

>member
-6 FLLYMT
+6 FLLAMT
-12 GFCVTQISAQVAS
+12 AFWALHSSAQSVS
-25 KNVADTAKVVTI
+25 KNTADTTKVVTI
-37 TSAFKPSLRPQS
+37 TSSFKPSLRPQS

-58 FVDNSKVTMQYMV
+58 FLDNSKVAMQYLI

-82 VAVTPLAYVADS
+82 VAVTPLAYVPDS
-94 ISTLKRNHFLKVGLG
+94 VILSRRNHFIKVGLG

-120 NIGDGIKNNTYIGGG
+120 NIGDGVKNNTYIGGG
-135 IKKMK
+135 YKKMK

-149 DVNFSINSAH
+149 DINFSINSAH
-159 QIGEAHDLSVKFTT
+159 QIGDAHDLSVKFTT
-173 GSTTRYAYGFKP
+173 ASTTRYAYGFKP
-185 ASIPYTK
+185 TTIQYTK

-211 TEAFFGIHYTPTI
+211 TDAFFGIHYTPTI

-245 VSKNLGTDFKISV
+245 VSKNLGTDFKISL
-258 QPTASFSNTVLPT
+258 QPTASFSNTILPT
-271 IPNNLTIVNNLFSMP
+271 IPSNITIVNNLFSMP

-299 LGAAPTINNGTY
+299 LGAAPTVNNGTY
-311 AVLPQVTG
+311 AVLPQVSG

-328 RIELGWAGHF
+328 RIELGWSGHF

-343 RSLAAFNPWVRI
+343 RSLAAINPWVSI
-355 PNNLSNTKITEQF
+355 PNNFSNTKITEQF

-381 GATLSLLEYENQA
+381 GAKLSLLEYENQA
-394 LFTNAFT
+394 LFVNAFT
-401 DGRLFNVFF
+401 DGRLFKVLF
-410 EPSMRAVQLQANVS
+410 EPTLRAVQLQANVS
-424 YTLQEKLN
+424 YTLQDKLN
-432 VLGGITYKK
+432 ILGGITYKK
-441 FSGLKVQNEA
+441 FSGLTVQKEA
-451 WGLLPLELNG
+451 FGLLPLEFNG

-467 SNKLSFT
+467 SNKISLT

-487 AQMATKKL
+487 AQMAIKKL

-516 LQLNNI
+516 LQLNNL

-546 SFSGKQ
+546 SFSGK

>member
-6 FLLYMT
+6 FLLAMT
-12 GFCVTQISAQVAS
+12 AFWALHSSAQSVS
-25 KNVADTAKVVTI
+25 KNTADTTKVVTI
-37 TSAFKPSLRPQS
+37 TSSFKPSLRPQS

-58 FVDNSKVTMQYMV
+58 FLDNSKVAMQYLI

-82 VAVTPLAYVADS
+82 VAVTPLAYVPDS
-94 ISTLKRNHFLKVGLG
+94 VILSRRNHFIKVGLG

-120 NIGDGIKNNTYIGGG
+120 NIGDGVKNNTYIGGG
-135 IKKMK
+135 YKKMK

-149 DVNFSINSAH
+149 DINFSINSAH
-159 QIGEAHDLSVKFTT
+159 QIGDAHDLSVKFTT
-173 GSTTRYAYGFKP
+173 ASTTRYAYGFKP
-185 ASIPYTK
+185 TTIQYTK

-211 TEAFFGIHYTPTI
+211 TDAFFGIHYTPTI

-245 VSKNLGTDFKISV
+245 VSKNLGTDFKISL
-258 QPTASFSNTVLPT
+258 QPTASFSNTILPT
-271 IPNNLTIVNNLFSMP
+271 IPSNITIVNNLFSMP

-299 LGAAPTINNGTY
+299 LGAAPTVNNGTY
-311 AVLPQVTG
+311 AVLPQVSG

-328 RIELGWAGHF
+328 RIELGWSGHF

-343 RSLAAFNPWVRI
+343 RSLAAINPWVRI
-355 PNNLSNTKITEQF
+355 PNNFSNTKITEQF

-381 GATLSLLEYENQA
+381 GAKLSLLEYENQA
-394 LFTNAFT
+394 LFVNAFT
-401 DGRLFNVFF
+401 DGRLFKVLF
-410 EPSMRAVQLQANVS
+410 EPTLRAVQLQANVS
-424 YTLQEKLN
+424 YTLQDKLN
-432 VLGGITYKK
+432 ILGGITYKK
-441 FSGLKVQNEA
+441 FSGLTVQKEA
-451 WGLLPLELNG
+451 FGQLPLEFNG

-467 SNKLSFT
+467 SNKISLT

-487 AQMATKKL
+487 AQMAIKKL

-516 LQLNNI
+516 LQLNNL

-546 SFSGKQ
+546 SFSGK